1 MQTHRIIA
9 TLVVTFGC
17 ALTLSACNDTSKN
30 AADRAARTTAALDP
44 RVTTT
49 PNATSTNT
57 LPAAVPVPP
66 AESSPV
72 ITGAIPAPAT
82 SAETPVGFAKSEAAG
97 SDNAAVTPATA
108 PATSSTDTPP
118 SASTSSADE
127 KKLGIDSPA
136 TNPLGTLSPSEQ
148 SGSMPMAAHGNNH
161 SSPSLEQGRD
171 TQTANAQ
178 GAASEEARK

>member
-1 MQTHRIIA
+1 SDSSDVGEQRRWTAIRCTMFQATPTRLSRGLLQGVPRSGDAPVSAGRAIVATTSSETRHMQTHRIIA
-9 TLVVTFGC
+9 SLVVTFGC

-82 SAETPVGFAKSEAAG
+82 SAETPVGFAK
-97 SDNAAVTPATA
+97 
-108 PATSSTDTPP
+108 
-118 SASTSSADE
+118 
-127 KKLGIDSPA
+127 
-136 TNPLGTLSPSEQ
+136 
-148 SGSMPMAAHGNNH
+148 
-161 SSPSLEQGRD
+161 
-171 TQTANAQ
+171 
-178 GAASEEARK
+178 